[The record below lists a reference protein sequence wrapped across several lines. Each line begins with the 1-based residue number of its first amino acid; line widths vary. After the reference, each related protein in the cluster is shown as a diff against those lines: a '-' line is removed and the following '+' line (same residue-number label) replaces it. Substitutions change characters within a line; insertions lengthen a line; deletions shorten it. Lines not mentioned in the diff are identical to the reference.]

1 MSRTAICCST
11 ILQYPLGSLLGC
23 FVDEIDQF
31 FRSFRSR
38 LRQHPMAQIEHVAGP
53 SSNPCQNLLCTSLY
67 NMPLAQERC
76 RVQVALNRHI
86 SNLAPCF
93 VDRASPV
100 NSYHVPTR
108 LLHGS
113 KNSRRPHTK
122 VDPGDPA
129 RLEAF

>member
-1 MSRTAICCST
+1 MSRTAMCCST
-11 ILQYPLGSLLGC
+11 ILQYLLGSLLGC

-31 FRSFRSR
+31 FRPFRR
-38 LRQHPMAQIEHVAGP
+38 CLRQHAMAEVEYVTWT
-53 SSNPCQNLLCTSLY
+53 STNPCENLLCTSLY
-67 NMPLAQERC
+67 EMPLAQKRGWIK
-76 RVQVALNRHI
+76 VSLNRHI

-93 VDRASPV
+93 VDRDSPV
-100 NSYHVPTR
+100 NSYHGPTR

-129 RLEAF
+129 